1 VNEVVLDDGLTDD
14 ELVLLDLKAPR
25 SRPKMDVGLDD
36 LSSGVIAQ
44 QVNG

>member
-1 VNEVVLDDGLTDD
+1 VLDDCLRDA

-25 SRPKMDVGLDD
+25 SRPKKDVGLDD
-36 LSSGVIAQ
+36 LSSGALIAQ